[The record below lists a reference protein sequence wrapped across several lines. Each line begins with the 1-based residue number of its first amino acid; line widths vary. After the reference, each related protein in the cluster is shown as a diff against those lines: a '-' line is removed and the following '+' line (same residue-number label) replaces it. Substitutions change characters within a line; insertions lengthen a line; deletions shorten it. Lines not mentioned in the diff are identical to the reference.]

1 LPDRPDRKVGQKVSK
16 SKAANQTQEQ
26 ELAEQIINDLKE
38 WASVGN
44 DNWNSGSFV
53 NELHKQYWPKD
64 CLGYRFSIHN
74 KLWMQPII
82 LKLLGQGRDGLAK
95 RIEQLRDKLDEAVNA
110 YNENLDSTNPA
121 HLVDTGLSM
130 HAGNLIKA
138 LEAAKPYL
146 GQQTEQKPAKASGE
160 VDTNLPDYRALNLA
174 NRTIEITGTK
184 YSITSEKV
192 WNFIKDLC
200 SFSKDDRI
208 VSGYDGSANN
218 KNAVDQLRKKVG
230 KDNLHKL
237 IIFVKAGYKL
247 NPKVKILYSA
257 QKGIRKT
264 HLKKTRA
271 THERHTS
278 DFQKIS

>member
-1 LPDRPDRKVGQKVSK
+1 VSK

-121 HLVDTGLSM
+121 HLVDTGSSM
-130 HAGNLIKA
+130 HAGNLINA

-146 GQQTEQKPAKASGE
+146 GQPAEQEPTKASSKVE
-160 VDTNLPDYRALNLA
+160 RRPRSRKKTPPQLLKESRERQAAQELA
-174 NRTIEITGTK
+174 KDPN
-184 YSITSEKV
+184 ITSDRLGKILGCDKSTV
-192 WNFIKDLC
+192 VRLKAWQSKDALKGNAPNGFIKQT
-200 SFSKDDRI
+200 KDGDRSI
-208 VSGYDGSANN
+208 EAID
-218 KNAVDQLRKKVG
+218 
-230 KDNLHKL
+230 
-237 IIFVKAGYKL
+237 
-247 NPKVKILYSA
+247 
-257 QKGIRKT
+257 
-264 HLKKTRA
+264 
-271 THERHTS
+271 ERE
-278 DFQKIS
+278 